1 MTPLVPRM
9 HLFEIDDQT
18 WQVNNPASPT
28 PSIPTNSTRFPSFL
42 RARVQAAL
50 TVAWTT
56 HVRPPPLFLPG
67 SPRLTPPPQVPVL
80 QSSSPAQLAARILST
95 NLGASIRDYIFIDFC
110 AGAGGPT
117 PYIEKHLNQTI
128 SNGASTTTPAAAA
141 PSTGTSYAA
150 VAAAAP
156 KQPVRFVLTDLHPH
170 VADWRRAAAASP
182 NLSFVPEPV
191 DAADAPADLLE
202 RYKKAE
208 TGAEGAK
215 KVFRLFN
222 LAFHHFDDPL
232 AKAILKNTVETS
244 DGFG

>member
-1 MTPLVPRM
+1 V
-9 HLFEIDDQT
+9 
-18 WQVNNPASPT
+18 S
-28 PSIPTNSTRFPSFL
+28 
-42 RARVQAAL
+42 
-50 TVAWTT
+50 
-56 HVRPPPLFLPG
+56 RPP
-67 SPRLTPPPQVPVL
+67 SPQRGQPTSVPPFPPRVAPINPPQVPVL

-95 NLGASIRDYIFIDFC
+95 NLGASIRDYVFIDFC

-128 SNGASTTTPAAAA
+128 SNGASSPAA
-141 PSTGTSYAA
+141 PSTGSSYAA
-150 VAAAAP
+150 IAAAAP

-182 NLSFVPEPV
+182 NISFVPEPV
-191 DAADAPADLLE
+191 DAAHAPTDLLE
-202 RYKKAE
+202 RYKKAD
-208 TGAEGAK
+208 TGAEGTK

-244 DGFG
+244 DGFGWVSLPPATPGWY

>member
-1 MTPLVPRM
+1 MRLTTRHGKSTTQHHQLPPSQLTPPG
-9 HLFEIDDQT
+9 F
-18 WQVNNPASPT
+18 QVSSALASKPPSPWPGQPT
-28 PSIPTNSTRFPSFL
+28 S
-42 RARVQAAL
+42 V
-50 TVAWTT
+50 
-56 HVRPPPLFLPG
+56 PPLFLPG